1 MSWKEEA
8 ERLRFDDGLSWTEI
22 TTKMKKHFPDL
33 TEGQVREKI
42 RSYIRTTDRYKKA
55 KGEPAQ
61 PKPYRSSIEYRN
73 DGSLISDKI
82 IEICENQKM
91 TPEFLLEA
99 HGLSVLEWD
108 VISYKNNYWHS
119 QVKGGTR
126 LVMYQSKI
134 TVKPKAN
141 GISLEEIDK
150 HFAKL
155 DRTYKPPKY
164 KPIHRN
170 ARNMAEVNIA
180 DLHFGKLC
188 WHGNTGNNYDHKIAK
203 QMYID
208 IINEIYGELKGREY
222 EYILFPFGNDFF
234 NSDNEDKTTS
244 AGTPQET
251 DVRHQKL
258 FNVGMEAVISGIDLL
273 SEIAPVKI
281 FLVPSNHDKNTG
293 YYAIKYLEAWYR
305 HDTKIDVNIDAK
317 SRKYFLF
324 GNMHLGFTHGDKEG
338 KESKSKEKASR
349 LASTMPIESPDMWA
363 KAKYHEIHAAH
374 LHSEH
379 AIEEI
384 NGVIVRRISSPTATD
399 TYHYDSA
406 YIGSVRKAQTFI
418 YDKERGLVHTIN
430 TPVDYKKGVM
440 V

>member
-33 TEGQVREKI
+33 TERQVHEKI

-150 HFAKL
+150 HL
-155 DRTYKPPKY
+155 LNL
-164 KPIHRN
+164 IH
-170 ARNMAEVNIA
+170 I
-180 DLHFGKLC
+180 
-188 WHGNTGNNYDHKIAK
+188 
-203 QMYID
+203 
-208 IINEIYGELKGREY
+208 
-222 EYILFPFGNDFF
+222 
-234 NSDNEDKTTS
+234 
-244 AGTPQET
+244 
-251 DVRHQKL
+251 
-258 FNVGMEAVISGIDLL
+258 
-273 SEIAPVKI
+273 
-281 FLVPSNHDKNTG
+281 
-293 YYAIKYLEAWYR
+293 
-305 HDTKIDVNIDAK
+305 
-317 SRKYFLF
+317 
-324 GNMHLGFTHGDKEG
+324 
-338 KESKSKEKASR
+338 
-349 LASTMPIESPDMWA
+349 
-363 KAKYHEIHAAH
+363 
-374 LHSEH
+374 
-379 AIEEI
+379 
-384 NGVIVRRISSPTATD
+384 
-399 TYHYDSA
+399 
-406 YIGSVRKAQTFI
+406 
-418 YDKERGLVHTIN
+418 
-430 TPVDYKKGVM
+430 
-440 V
+440 